1 MTATKLEAMALSA
14 LTPAQRNPKKHALPA
29 LRDSIGRFGYVEPIV
44 LDERTGR
51 LVAGHGRAK
60 ALSLMK
66 AKGGKPPAGVAEK
79 DGEWLVPVLRGWA
92 SRSDQEAEAYLVAS
106 NRLTEAGGYDTA
118 ALAEML
124 KELAAQNALE
134 GTGFDADSIDA
145 VIAQASREAGETVGL
160 TDEDEVP
167 EVVEPRAKTGDV
179 WLLGRHRLMCG
190 DSTKAEDVAR
200 LLAEAKPHL
209 MVTDPPYGVEYDPNW
224 RNGALDEEMG
234 KVKLKVGKG
243 GRALGVVLNDDR
255 ADWTDAWALFPG
267 DVAYVWH
274 ASTKT
279 HIVAQSLAG
288 LEFEMRALI
297 VWGKD
302 RIAIGRGHYHHQHEP
317 CWYAVRKGGTGHWE
331 GDRKQ
336 TTLWSIAKPQKSET
350 GHSTQKP
357 VECMKRPIL
366 NNSRAGDA
374 VYEPFSGSGTT
385 LIAAEETGR
394 ACYAMELNPAYVDI
408 AVARWE
414 AFTGRKAEKLEAG
427 HGA

>member
-1 MTATKLEAMALSA
+1 MDKATRLEAVELGK
-14 LTPAQRNPKKHALPA
+14 LVPAPRNPKKHALPA

-44 LDERTGR
+44 VDERTGR

-60 ALSLMK
+60 ALSLMR
-66 AKGGKPPAGVAEK
+66 AKGERPPAGVVEK

-106 NRLTEAGGYDTA
+106 NRLTEAGGYDAA

-134 GTGFDADSIDA
+134 GTGFDADSIDD
-145 VIAQASREAGETVGL
+145 VIAQASKEAAGTTGL

-167 EVVEPRAKTGDV
+167 EAVEPRAKLGDI
-179 WLLGRHRLMCG
+179 WLLGKHRLMCG
-190 DSTKAEDVAR
+190 DSTKPEDVAT
-200 LLAEAKPHL
+200 LLGGAKPHL

-224 RNGALDEEMG
+224 RNGALDEETG
-234 KVKLKVGKG
+234 KVKGKVGKG

-255 ADWTDAWALFPG
+255 ADWTEAWALFPG
-267 DVAYVWH
+267 EVAYVWH

-279 HIVAQSLAG
+279 HIVAQSLACQD
-288 LEFEMRALI
+288 FEMRALI

-357 VECMKRPIL
+357 VECMKKPIL

-385 LIAAEETGR
+385 LIAAEETAR
-394 ACYAMELNPAYVDI
+394 VCYAMELNPAYVDI

-414 AFTGRKAEKLEAG
+414 AFTGRKAEKAS
-427 HGA
+427 